1 MNTTLAPPETKLI
14 TGEEFWRMG
23 NLGPSELIE
32 GRIVMGEATGDAHGV
47 FESGLG
53 AALTQF
59 VRQRKLGWVMVGEV
73 GIYTRRNPDW
83 VRGADIIFVSRQRL
97 PDGPTGKFLEVA
109 PELIV
114 EIMSPNDRW
123 QEVRDKLEE
132 YFALGV
138 ARVWIVEPSNRA
150 VLVYDTAT
158 HAQRLNESDML
169 KGEGILAEFA
179 MPVVDIF
186 EW

>member
-1 MNTTLAPPETKLI
+1 MSTTLASPETKLI
-14 TGEEFWRMG
+14 TGEEFWQMG
-23 NLGPSELIE
+23 NLGPSELID
-32 GRIVMGEATGDAHGV
+32 GSIVMGEATGDAHGV

-53 AALTQF
+53 AELTQF
-59 VRQRKLGWVMVGEV
+59 VRRRKLGWVMVGEV

-83 VRGADIIFVSRQRL
+83 VRGADIIFISRQRL
-97 PDGPTGKFLEVA
+97 PAGPTGKFLAVA
-109 PELIV
+109 PELVV

-138 ARVWIVEPSNRA
+138 TWVWIVEPFNRA
-150 VLVYDTAT
+150 VLVYDAPT
-158 HAQRLNESDML
+158 HAQRLNESDTL
-169 KGEGILAEFA
+169 KGAGILAEFA
-179 MPVVDIF
+179 MPIADIF